1 MCIQQDHRPIMVK
14 TIPTKKTDAFSK
26 YSNDT
31 TRIRTLLLKNDDE
44 EFDVQAFATKHYVST
59 TTQMNLLSKTTPTT
73 VNASSVSDSN
83 DQEVGVPR
91 KTRISFELHPSLIM
105 DDMLE
110 DLWAT
115 VGGEGTSAEEVD
127 DEDVDM
133 ENDLLSSLLQ
143 SFREVSADL
152 LSP

>member
-1 MCIQQDHRPIMVK
+1 MCIQQDHRTIMVK

-44 EFDVQAFATKHYVST
+44 EFDMQAFATKHYVST

-73 VNASSVSDSN
+73 ANASSVSDSD
-83 DQEVGVPR
+83 DQEVPSVPR
-91 KTRISFELHPSLIM
+91 KTRISYELHPSLIM

-115 VGGEGTSAEEVD
+115 VGGEGTSAQEVD

-143 SFREVSADL
+143 SFRDQS
-152 LSP
+152 